1 MADYIDKSLLI
12 AYLAAIKPDKPV
24 SAYGEAAVDVINHIE
39 TYVGEMPTIT
49 VESEKEEYH
58 EQYADN
64 RA

>member
-1 MADYIDKSLLI
+1 MADYIDKSLLL

-49 VESEKEEYH
+49 VESEKE
-58 EQYADN
+58 
-64 RA
+64 R